1 MKTGNRARNLVRAG
15 KGFHGD
21 LSTRVGA
28 HGAACLL
35 PQICLLLPP
44 AILPFRTRQ
53 DNNVKIRKLIA

>member
-28 HGAACLL
+28 HGATCLL

>member
-28 HGAACLL
+28 HGATCLL

-44 AILPFRTRQ
+44 AILPTYILIRTFSLTS
-53 DNNVKIRKLIA
+53 KLGN